1 MVGYITMMSYPMDVL
16 IALILTAV
24 MVVGLTIYAMTTDT
38 DFTIMGGLFFIIGVT
53 LIAMSLLSFFIRNK
67 IFTIIISSICVIF
80 FGLYLIY
87 DTQLIVG
94 KKENALSK
102 DDYIIGALSLYIDI
116 VTIFIHIL
124 QILNASN

>member
-24 MVVGLTIYAMTTDT
+24 MVVGLTIYAMTTKT

-53 LIAMSLLSFFIRNK
+53 LIAMTLLAFFIRNK
-67 IFTIIISSICVIF
+67 IFTIIISSICVVF

-87 DTQLIVG
+87 DT
-94 KKENALSK
+94 
-102 DDYIIGALSLYIDI
+102 
-116 VTIFIHIL
+116 
-124 QILNASN
+124 